1 MNNAFDAWQIS
12 HQDRI
17 NKFLK
22 KKLDNKNSKNTIND
36 AANYALLNGGKRFRA
51 LLVYAI
57 GEINATNQ
65 NVLDFIAASIEI
77 IHAYSLTHDD
87 LPDMDDDSLRRG
99 LPSCHIKF
107 GASQAILA
115 GDGLQS
121 LAFEFLVS
129 PDFIIDDAK
138 KINLIS
144 HLSKAIGINGM
155 VFGQSLDMEC
165 SNKELDIKLLEKIQK
180 KKTGELIHA
189 SCMMSY
195 SISNFFDSSVQDCIS
210 KLAYL
215 LGQLYQITDDI
226 LDSTSTSKDLGKT
239 SGKDQ
244 KDNKATYVSIM
255 GITKSI
261 KIKENFY
268 VEIKNLVKQI
278 PGNTQTLND
287 LIDKIYARDY

>member
-22 KKLDNKNSKNTIND
+22 KKLDKKNSKNLIND
-36 AANYALLNGGKRFRA
+36 ATNYALLNGGKRFRA

-129 PDFIIDDAK
+129 PDFIIDDTK

-255 GITKSI
+255 GITKSK

-268 VEIKNLVKQI
+268 VEIKNLVKEI
-278 PGNTQTLND
+278 PGNTQTLNN

>member
-22 KKLDNKNSKNTIND
+22 KKLDKKNSKNTIND
-36 AANYALLNGGKRFRA
+36 ATNYALLNGGKRFRA

-65 NVLDFIAASIEI
+65 NVLDFVAASIEI

-99 LPSCHIKF
+99 LPSCHIKY

-129 PDFIIDDAK
+129 PDFIIDDTK

-195 SISNFFDSSVQDCIS
+195 SISNFFDSSVEDCIS

-255 GITKSI
+255 GITKSK

-268 VEIKNLVKQI
+268 FEIKNLVKQI

>member
-1 MNNAFDAWQIS
+1 MNNAFDSWQNS

-22 KKLDNKNSKNTIND
+22 KKLHNSNNQHTIHE
-36 AANYALLNGGKRFRA
+36 ATTYALLNGGKRFRA
-51 LLVYAI
+51 LLIYAI
-57 GEINATNQ
+57 GEINATDKTN
-65 NVLDFIAASIEI
+65 LDFIAASIEI

-87 LPDMDDDSLRRG
+87 LPDMDDDPIRRG
-99 LPSCHIKF
+99 LPSCHVKY

-129 PDFIIDDAK
+129 PDLYINDAK
-138 KINLIS
+138 KIDLINL
-144 HLSKAIGINGM
+144 LSKAIGINGM
-155 VFGQSLDMEC
+155 VYGQSLDMEC
-165 SNKELDIKLLEKIQK
+165 SNKVIDIKLLEKIQR

-189 SCMMSY
+189 ACTMSY
-195 SISNFFDSSVQDCIS
+195 SISNFFEPSVQEKIS

-215 LGQLYQITDDI
+215 LGQLYQIIDDI
-226 LDSTSTSKDLGKT
+226 LDSTSTSENLGKT

-244 KDNKATYVSIM
+244 KDNKATYVSIL
-255 GITKSI
+255 GVVESK
-261 KIKENFY
+261 KIKEGFY
-268 VEIKNLVKQI
+268 LEIKELVKKI
-278 PGNTQTLND
+278 PGNTQILNH

>member
-17 NKFLK
+17 NNFLK
-22 KKLDNKNSKNTIND
+22 KKLDKKNSKNTIND

-65 NVLDFIAASIEI
+65 NVLDFVAASIEI

-165 SNKELDIKLLEKIQK
+165 SNKEIDIKLLEKIQK

-189 SCMMSY
+189 SCIMSY
-195 SISNFFDSSVQDCIS
+195 SISNFFDSSVEDCIS
-210 KLAYL
+210 RLAYL
-215 LGQLYQITDDI
+215 LGQLYQIIDDI
-226 LDSTSTSKDLGKT
+226 LDGTSTSMDLGKT

-244 KDNKATYVSIM
+244 KDNKATYVSVM
-255 GITKSI
+255 GITKAK

-268 VEIKNLVKQI
+268 FEIKNLVKQI
-278 PGNTQTLND
+278 PGNTQTLNN

>member
-65 NVLDFIAASIEI
+65 NVLDFVAASIEI

-129 PDFIIDDAK
+129 PDFIIDDTK

-195 SISNFFDSSVQDCIS
+195 SISNFFDSSVEDCIS

-287 LIDKIYARDY
+287 LIDKIYSRDY

>member
-1 MNNAFDAWQIS
+1 
-12 HQDRI
+12 
-17 NKFLK
+17 
-22 KKLDNKNSKNTIND
+22 
-36 AANYALLNGGKRFRA
+36 
-51 LLVYAI
+51 
-57 GEINATNQ
+57 
-65 NVLDFIAASIEI
+65 
-77 IHAYSLTHDD
+77 
-87 LPDMDDDSLRRG
+87 MDDDSLRRG

-129 PDFIIDDAK
+129 PDFIIDDTK

-195 SISNFFDSSVQDCIS
+195 SISNFFDSSVEDCIS

-226 LDSTSTSKDLGKT
+226 LDGTSTSKDLGKT

>member
-1 MNNAFDAWQIS
+1 MNNAFNSWQNL

-22 KKLDNKNSKNTIND
+22 KKLDKNNSKNTINN
-36 AANYALLNGGKRFRA
+36 ATTYALLNGGKRFRA

-65 NVLDFIAASIEI
+65 NKLDYIAASIEI

-87 LPDMDDDSLRRG
+87 LPDMDDDPMRRG
-99 LPSCHIKF
+99 VPSCHIKY

-121 LAFEFLVS
+121 LAFEFLVV
-129 PDFIIDDAK
+129 PDFNIDDAK

-144 HLSKAIGINGM
+144 HLTKAIGINGM

-195 SISNFFDSSVQDCIS
+195 SISNFFDSSVEDCIS

-255 GITKSI
+255 GIPKSK

-268 VEIKNLVKQI
+268 FEIKNLVKQI
-278 PGNTQTLND
+278 PGNTQILND

>member
-65 NVLDFIAASIEI
+65 NVLDFVAASIEI

-99 LPSCHIKF
+99 LPSCHIKY

-129 PDFIIDDAK
+129 PDFIIDDTK

-195 SISNFFDSSVQDCIS
+195 SISNFFDSSVEDCIS

>member
-195 SISNFFDSSVQDCIS
+195 SISNFFDPSVEDCIS

-226 LDSTSTSKDLGKT
+226 LDGTSTSKDLGKT

-278 PGNTQTLND
+278 PGNTQTLNN

>member
-22 KKLDNKNSKNTIND
+22 KKLDKKNSKNLIND
-36 AANYALLNGGKRFRA
+36 ATNYALLNGGKRFRA

-195 SISNFFDSSVQDCIS
+195 SISNFFDSSVEDCIS

-226 LDSTSTSKDLGKT
+226 LDGTSTSKDLGKT

-255 GITKSI
+255 GITKSK
-261 KIKENFY
+261 KIKENFFF
-268 VEIKNLVKQI
+268 EIKDLVKQI
-278 PGNTQTLND
+278 PGNTQTLNN

>member
-1 MNNAFDAWQIS
+1 
-12 HQDRI
+12 
-17 NKFLK
+17 
-22 KKLDNKNSKNTIND
+22 
-36 AANYALLNGGKRFRA
+36 
-51 LLVYAI
+51 
-57 GEINATNQ
+57 
-65 NVLDFIAASIEI
+65 
-77 IHAYSLTHDD
+77 
-87 LPDMDDDSLRRG
+87 MDDDSLRRG
-99 LPSCHIKF
+99 LPSCHIKY
-107 GASQAILA
+107 GASQALLA

-195 SISNFFDSSVQDCIS
+195 SISNFFDPSVEDCIS

-255 GITKSI
+255 GITKSK

-268 VEIKNLVKQI
+268 FEIKILVKQI

>member
-1 MNNAFDAWQIS
+1 MNNAFDTWQIS

-22 KKLDNKNSKNTIND
+22 KKLDKKNSKNTIND
-36 AANYALLNGGKRFRA
+36 ATNYALLNGGKRFRA

-65 NVLDFIAASIEI
+65 NVLDFVAASIEI

-99 LPSCHIKF
+99 LPSCHIKY
-107 GASQAILA
+107 GPSQAILA

-129 PDFIIDDAK
+129 PDFIINDAK

-165 SNKELDIKLLEKIQK
+165 SNKEIDIKLLEKIQK

-189 SCMMSY
+189 SCIMSY
-195 SISNFFDSSVQDCIS
+195 SISNFFNSSVEDSIS

-215 LGQLYQITDDI
+215 LGQLYQIIDDI
-226 LDSTSTSKDLGKT
+226 LDSTSSSENLGKT

-255 GITKSI
+255 GITKSK

-268 VEIKNLVKQI
+268 FEIKNIVKQI

>member
-17 NKFLK
+17 NNFLK
-22 KKLDNKNSKNTIND
+22 KKLDKKNSKNTIND

-99 LPSCHIKF
+99 LPSCHIKY

-129 PDFIIDDAK
+129 PDFIIDDTK

-165 SNKELDIKLLEKIQK
+165 SNKEIDIKLLEKIQK

-189 SCMMSY
+189 SCIMSY
-195 SISNFFDSSVQDCIS
+195 SISNFFDSSVEDCIS
-210 KLAYL
+210 RLAYL
-215 LGQLYQITDDI
+215 LGQLYQIIDDI
-226 LDSTSTSKDLGKT
+226 LDGTSTSMDLGKT

-244 KDNKATYVSIM
+244 KDNKATYVSMM
-255 GITKSI
+255 GITKAK

-268 VEIKNLVKQI
+268 FEIKNLVKQI

>member
-17 NKFLK
+17 NNFLK
-22 KKLDNKNSKNTIND
+22 KKLDKKNSKNTIND

-99 LPSCHIKF
+99 LPSCHIKY

-195 SISNFFDSSVQDCIS
+195 SISNFFDSSVEDCIS

-255 GITKSI
+255 GITKSK

-268 VEIKNLVKQI
+268 FEIKKLVKQI

>member
-22 KKLDNKNSKNTIND
+22 KKLDKKNSKNLIND
-36 AANYALLNGGKRFRA
+36 ATNYALLNGGKRFRA

-65 NVLDFIAASIEI
+65 NVLDFVAASIEI

-99 LPSCHIKF
+99 LPSCHIKY

-129 PDFIIDDAK
+129 PDFIIDDTK

-226 LDSTSTSKDLGKT
+226 LDGTSTSKDLGKT

-255 GITKSI
+255 GITKSK

-268 VEIKNLVKQI
+268 VEIKNLVKEI
-278 PGNTQTLND
+278 PGNTQTLNN

>member
-22 KKLDNKNSKNTIND
+22 KKLDKKNSKNLIND
-36 AANYALLNGGKRFRA
+36 ATNYALLNGGKRFRA

-65 NVLDFIAASIEI
+65 NVLDFVAASIEI

-99 LPSCHIKF
+99 LPSCHIKY

-129 PDFIIDDAK
+129 PDFIIDDTK

-226 LDSTSTSKDLGKT
+226 LDGTSTSKDLGKT

-255 GITKSI
+255 GITKSK

-268 VEIKNLVKQI
+268 FEIKNLVKQI

>member
-65 NVLDFIAASIEI
+65 NVLDFVAASIEI

-129 PDFIIDDAK
+129 PDFIIDDTK

-195 SISNFFDSSVQDCIS
+195 SISNFFDSSVEDCIS

>member
-22 KKLDNKNSKNTIND
+22 KKLDKKNSKNTIND
-36 AANYALLNGGKRFRA
+36 ATNYALLNGGKRFRA

-99 LPSCHIKF
+99 LPSCHIKY

-195 SISNFFDSSVQDCIS
+195 SISNFFDSSVEDCIS

-226 LDSTSTSKDLGKT
+226 LDGTSTSKDLGKT

-255 GITKSI
+255 GITKSK

-268 VEIKNLVKQI
+268 FEIKKLVKQI

>member
-22 KKLDNKNSKNTIND
+22 KKLDNKNTKNTIND

-65 NVLDFIAASIEI
+65 NVLDFVAASIEI

-129 PDFIIDDAK
+129 PDFIIDDTK

-195 SISNFFDSSVQDCIS
+195 SISNFFDSSVEDCIS

>member
-65 NVLDFIAASIEI
+65 NVLDFVAASIEI

-129 PDFIIDDAK
+129 PDFIIDDTK

-189 SCMMSY
+189 SCIMSY
-195 SISNFFDSSVQDCIS
+195 SISNFFDSSVEDCIS
-210 KLAYL
+210 RLAYL

-226 LDSTSTSKDLGKT
+226 LDGTSTSKDLGKT

-255 GITKSI
+255 GITKSK

-268 VEIKNLVKQI
+268 FEIKNLVKQI

>member
-65 NVLDFIAASIEI
+65 NVLDFVAASIEI

-99 LPSCHIKF
+99 LPSCHIKY

-129 PDFIIDDAK
+129 PDFIIDDTK

>member
-22 KKLDNKNSKNTIND
+22 KKLDKKNSKNLIND
-36 AANYALLNGGKRFRA
+36 ATNYALLNGGKRFRA

-129 PDFIIDDAK
+129 PDFIIDDTK

-165 SNKELDIKLLEKIQK
+165 SNKEIDIKLLEKIQK

-189 SCMMSY
+189 SCIMSY
-195 SISNFFDSSVQDCIS
+195 SISNFFDSSVEDCIS
-210 KLAYL
+210 RLAYL
-215 LGQLYQITDDI
+215 LGQLYQIIDDI
-226 LDSTSTSKDLGKT
+226 LDGTSTSIDLGKT

-244 KDNKATYVSIM
+244 KDNKATYVSMM
-255 GITKSI
+255 GITKAK

-268 VEIKNLVKQI
+268 FEIKNLVKQI
-278 PGNTQTLND
+278 PGNTQTLNN

>member
-1 MNNAFDAWQIS
+1 MNNAFNSWQS
-12 HQDRI
+12 THQDRI

-22 KKLDNKNSKNTIND
+22 KKLEKNHSKSTIHD
-36 AANYALLNGGKRFRA
+36 ATTYALLNGGKRFRA
-51 LLVYAI
+51 LLIYAI

-65 NVLDFIAASIEI
+65 NELDFIAASVEI

-99 LPSCHIKF
+99 LPSCHIKY
-107 GASQAILA
+107 GASQAILT

-129 PDFIIDDAK
+129 PDFSINNAK

-155 VFGQSLDMEC
+155 VYGQSLDMEC
-165 SNKELDIKLLEKIQK
+165 SNREIDIKLLEKIQK

-189 SCMMSY
+189 ACIMSY
-195 SISNFFDSSVQDCIS
+195 SISNSFDSSVRDCIS
-210 KLAYL
+210 KFAYL
-215 LGQLYQITDDI
+215 LGQLYQIVDDI
-226 LDSTSTSKDLGKT
+226 LDGTSSSENLGKT

-244 KDNKATYVSIM
+244 KDNKATYVSIE
-255 GITKSI
+255 GIAKSK
-261 KIKENFY
+261 KIKQKFY
-268 VEIKNLVKQI
+268 IEIKDLVKKI
-278 PGNTQTLND
+278 PGNTQTLNY

>member
-22 KKLDNKNSKNTIND
+22 KKLDKKNSKNLIND
-36 AANYALLNGGKRFRA
+36 ATNYALLNGGKRFRA

-99 LPSCHIKF
+99 LPSCHIKY

-189 SCMMSY
+189 SCIMSY
-195 SISNFFDSSVQDCIS
+195 SISNFFDSSVEDCIS
-210 KLAYL
+210 RLAYL

-226 LDSTSTSKDLGKT
+226 LDGTSTSMDLGKT

-255 GITKSI
+255 GITKAK

-268 VEIKNLVKQI
+268 FEIKNLVKQI

>member
-22 KKLDNKNSKNTIND
+22 KKLDNKNFKNTIND

-57 GEINATNQ
+57 GKINATNQ
-65 NVLDFIAASIEI
+65 NVLDFVAASIEI

-129 PDFIIDDAK
+129 PDFLIDDTK

-165 SNKELDIKLLEKIQK
+165 SNKEIDIKLLEKIQK

-195 SISNFFDSSVQDCIS
+195 SISNFFDSSVEDCIS

-226 LDSTSTSKDLGKT
+226 LDGTSTSKDLGKT

-278 PGNTQTLND
+278 PGNTQILND

>member
-1 MNNAFDAWQIS
+1 MNNDFDAWQIS

-22 KKLDNKNSKNTIND
+22 KKLDNKNTKNTIND

-99 LPSCHIKF
+99 LPSCHIKY

-165 SNKELDIKLLEKIQK
+165 SNKEIDIKLLEKIQK

-189 SCMMSY
+189 SCIMSY
-195 SISNFFDSSVQDCIS
+195 SISNFFDSSVEDCVS
-210 KLAYL
+210 RLAYL
-215 LGQLYQITDDI
+215 LGQLYQIIDDI
-226 LDSTSTSKDLGKT
+226 LDGTSTSMDLGKT

-244 KDNKATYVSIM
+244 KDNKATYVSMM
-255 GITKSI
+255 GITKAK

-268 VEIKNLVKQI
+268 FEIKNLVQQI
-278 PGNTQTLND
+278 PGNTQTLNN

>member
-1 MNNAFDAWQIS
+1 MNNAFDAWQIF
-12 HQDRI
+12 HQGRI

-22 KKLDNKNSKNTIND
+22 KKLDKKNSKNTIND
-36 AANYALLNGGKRFRA
+36 ATNYALLNGGKRFRA

-65 NVLDFIAASIEI
+65 NVLDFVAASIEI

-99 LPSCHIKF
+99 LPSCHIKY

-255 GITKSI
+255 GITKSK

-268 VEIKNLVKQI
+268 FEIKKLVKQI

>member
-22 KKLDNKNSKNTIND
+22 KKLDKKNSKNTIND

-129 PDFIIDDAK
+129 PDFIIDDTK

-195 SISNFFDSSVQDCIS
+195 SISNFFDSSVEDCIS

-226 LDSTSTSKDLGKT
+226 LDGTSTSKDLGKT

-255 GITKSI
+255 GITKSK

-268 VEIKNLVKQI
+268 FEIKNLVKQI

>member
-22 KKLDNKNSKNTIND
+22 KKLDNKSSKNTIND

-65 NVLDFIAASIEI
+65 NVLDFVAASIEI

-129 PDFIIDDAK
+129 PDFIIDDTK
-138 KINLIS
+138 KINLVS

-165 SNKELDIKLLEKIQK
+165 SNKEIDIKLLEKIQK

-189 SCMMSY
+189 SCIMSY
-195 SISNFFDSSVQDCIS
+195 SISNFFDSSVEDCIS
-210 KLAYL
+210 RLAYL
-215 LGQLYQITDDI
+215 LGQLYQIIDDI
-226 LDSTSTSKDLGKT
+226 LDGTSTSMDLGKT

-244 KDNKATYVSIM
+244 KDNKATYVSVM
-255 GITKSI
+255 GITKAK

-268 VEIKNLVKQI
+268 FEIKNLVKQI
-278 PGNTQTLND
+278 PGNTQTLNN

>member
-22 KKLDNKNSKNTIND
+22 KKLDKKNSKNLIND
-36 AANYALLNGGKRFRA
+36 ATNYALLNGGKRFRA

-129 PDFIIDDAK
+129 PDFIIDDTK

-195 SISNFFDSSVQDCIS
+195 SISNFFDSSVEDCIS

-226 LDSTSTSKDLGKT
+226 LDDTSTSKDLGKT

-244 KDNKATYVSIM
+244 KDNKATYVSMM
-255 GITKSI
+255 GITKAK

-268 VEIKNLVKQI
+268 FEIKNLVKQI

>member
-65 NVLDFIAASIEI
+65 NVLDFVAASIEI

-195 SISNFFDSSVQDCIS
+195 SISNFFDSSLEDCIS

-226 LDSTSTSKDLGKT
+226 LDGTSTSKDLGKT

>member
-22 KKLDNKNSKNTIND
+22 KKLDNKNTKNTIND

-65 NVLDFIAASIEI
+65 NVLDFVAASIEI

-195 SISNFFDSSVQDCIS
+195 SISNFFDSSVEDCIS